1 MNEVRLTTAEINAI
15 VDEAK
20 RVFGSQLARLML
32 YGSRVDLTKRGGDID
47 LAIELF
53 GVVGDKFALT
63 RSFRQGLCTRL
74 GEQKF
79 DILVIA
85 LDPALNTDRENTFFS
100 VIQESSKV
108 LWSSNG

>member
-1 MNEVRLTTAEINAI
+1 MNEIRLTTSEMSAI

-20 RVFGSQLARLML
+20 RVFGSKLARVRL
-32 YGSRVDLTKRGGDID
+32 YGSRADMTKRGGDID

-53 GVVGDKFALT
+53 DLVDDKFAST

-85 LDPALNTDRENTFFS
+85 LDPSLNTDRENTFFS
-100 VIQESSKV
+100 VIEATSKV
-108 LWSSNG
+108 LWSFNG